1 MQPFGPG
8 NRKPLFLA
16 THLTVVGEPRA
27 VGEEQRHLL
36 FRVRQDDSRIYR
48 AIGFNLGE
56 RLPELLA
63 AGGQCSIVFYPRRD
77 SWEGWD
83 RIDLQVVDFQPRS
96 TPELEFVSAEH
107 YLSTACE

>member
-1 MQPFGPG
+1 
-8 NRKPLFLA
+8 
-16 THLTVVGEPRA
+16 
-27 VGEEQRHLL
+27 
-36 FRVRQDDSRIYR
+36 VRQDDSRIYR